1 MSVEALVNSFCKLF
15 DKHSQTVVQ
24 VLSLIL
30 LGILLWGF
38 TLIADN
44 DDPTRWMYFTLA
56 CLVVAVVFIILYFT
70 NRNR

>member
-1 MSVEALVNSFCKLF
+1 MSVEVLIDGFSKLF

-44 DDPTRWMYFTLA
+44 DESTRWMYFILA
-56 CLVVAVVFIILYFT
+56 CSTVIVIFIVLYFIKK
-70 NRNR
+70 R